1 MNAQL
6 IIQITIG
13 ILVILGYV
21 FFIYNYFRNPQE
33 NLDKKQA
40 LDKEESAGRDK
51 LFEQRMQWEKESNEK
66 RFTELGVRLT
76 DSMTLAQNHIHTVDM
91 KVDGLIGSVNTMN
104 LQLTNE
110 ITKLRTIIEERF
122 PKKTL

>member
-51 LFEQRMQWEKESNEK
+51 LFERRMDWEKEANDK
-66 RFTELGVRLT
+66 KFTEFGARLT
-76 DSMTLAQNHIHTVDM
+76 DSMSLAQNHIHTVDV
-91 KVDGLIGSVNTMN
+91 KVDNLIGSVNTMN

-110 ITKLRTIIEERF
+110 ITRLRTTIEERL
-122 PKKTL
+122 PKRIQ

>member
-51 LFEQRMQWEKESNEK
+51 LFEQRMQWEKESNDK

-76 DSMTLAQNHIHTVDM
+76 DSMTLAQNHIHTVDV